1 MKPNICVYVIVGGFV
16 VFGDEV
22 GLLVWCCGA
31 TIQGGTWLS
40 DQTRAF
46 RLLRVDLLFSKI
58 LICLTKETNTVLRT
72 AAIHRNRDDRQEVLE
87 GLAVLLVVGHGQL
100 NLLPGEHGLTHATD
114 GRLVRAPLR
123 GSLSSWRGLQEAT
136 VATHHLM
143 GRVAGK
149 LGEGVGD
156 VDDGS
161 VGLEHVTEDKGDRAV
176 DGTEIDLRVWPSND
190 AKQDRHYINPAG
202 SVKTRVY
209 DGILNL
215 APGGS

>member
-1 MKPNICVYVIVGGFV
+1 M
-16 VFGDEV
+16 
-22 GLLVWCCGA
+22 
-31 TIQGGTWLS
+31 
-40 DQTRAF
+40 
-46 RLLRVDLLFSKI
+46 LRIDLLFFKI
-58 LICLTKETNTVLRT
+58 LICLTEETNTVLRT
-72 AAIHRNRDDRQEVLE
+72 AVIHWDRDDGQEVLE
-87 GLAVLLVVGHGQL
+87 GLTVLLVVGNGQL
-100 NLLPGEHGLTHATD
+100 NLLSREHGLAHATD

-123 GSLSSWRGLQEAT
+123 GSLTSWRGLQEAT
-136 VATHHLM
+136 VAAHHLM

-202 SVKTRVY
+202 SIEARVY

-215 APGGS
+215 TPGGS